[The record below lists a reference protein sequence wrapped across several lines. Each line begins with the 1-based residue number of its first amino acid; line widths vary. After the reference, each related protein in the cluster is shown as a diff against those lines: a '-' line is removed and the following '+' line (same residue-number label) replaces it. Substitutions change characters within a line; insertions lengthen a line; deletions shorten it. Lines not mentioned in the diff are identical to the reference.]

1 MAMLPDAFEAL
12 FNLQSALDAYRQ
24 SDWLERSTTGAGPF
38 PPVNA
43 FRKGDDFV
51 IIAEVPG
58 VKKSDLEIQVKD
70 QVIRIAGTK
79 SVDYADKASVHRR
92 ERSTGRFNRTFT
104 IPVRIDA
111 ERIKAECHDGILALY
126 LPRAEQ
132 DKPQSIKIS

>member
-1 MAMLPDAFEAL
+1 MLPDAFEAL

-58 VKKSDLEIQVKD
+58 VKKSDLDSGQRSSD
-70 QVIRIAGTK
+70 Q
-79 SVDYADKASVHRR
+79 HRR
-92 ERSTGRFNRTFT
+92 HQIRGLRR
-104 IPVRIDA
+104 
-111 ERIKAECHDGILALY
+111 
-126 LPRAEQ
+126 
-132 DKPQSIKIS
+132 